1 MRDDGF
7 GIFRGLNQNTGF
19 MKVFAIIAIVQ
30 AAIVNAPL
38 IPFKVFTWI
47 GDMFSCVPFPPLGW
61 AVAIVLAF
69 TMIPVDLIR
78 KAVTKQESHDLIGQS
93 K

>member
-1 MRDDGF
+1 MKRT
-7 GIFRGLNQNTGF
+7 FRRRGAVLAAALVLLCAVSFADRGGPASFEATGW
-19 MKVFAIIAIVQ
+19 A
-30 AAIVNAPL
+30 L
-38 IPFKVFTWI
+38 L
-47 GDMFSCVPFPPLGW
+47 PP

>member
-1 MRDDGF
+1 M
-7 GIFRGLNQNTGF
+7 
-19 MKVFAIIAIVQ
+19 Q

-61 AVAIVLAF
+61 VVAIVLAF

>member
-1 MRDDGF
+1 MKKVNLSWAGVVLVF
-7 GIFRGLNQNTGF
+7 GLLLWCT
-19 MKVFAIIAIVQ
+19 
-30 AAIVNAPL
+30 AATPGTITDPANYTCAVYSTAL
-38 IPFKVFTWI
+38 
-47 GDMFSCVPFPPLGW
+47 SLLPPV
-61 AVAIVLAF
+61 VAIVLAF

>member
-1 MRDDGF
+1 M
-7 GIFRGLNQNTGF
+7 
-19 MKVFAIIAIVQ
+19 
-30 AAIVNAPL
+30 
-38 IPFKVFTWI
+38 
-47 GDMFSCVPFPPLGW
+47 PFPPLGW

>member
-1 MRDDGF
+1 
-7 GIFRGLNQNTGF
+7 
-19 MKVFAIIAIVQ
+19 MKKTNLSWVGALLVFALLLWCTAATPGTIADPASYTPAVYSSM
-30 AAIVNAPL
+30 L
-38 IPFKVFTWI
+38 
-47 GDMFSCVPFPPLGW
+47 SLLPPV
-61 AVAIVLAF
+61 VAIVLAF

>member
-1 MRDDGF
+1 M
-7 GIFRGLNQNTGF
+7 I
-19 MKVFAIIAIVQ
+19 Q
-30 AAIVNAPL
+30 ALIVNAALVPACA
-38 IPFKVFTWI
+38 WI
-47 GDMFSCVPFPPLGW
+47 GSMFSCVPFPPLGW
-61 AVAIVLAF
+61 VVAIVLAF